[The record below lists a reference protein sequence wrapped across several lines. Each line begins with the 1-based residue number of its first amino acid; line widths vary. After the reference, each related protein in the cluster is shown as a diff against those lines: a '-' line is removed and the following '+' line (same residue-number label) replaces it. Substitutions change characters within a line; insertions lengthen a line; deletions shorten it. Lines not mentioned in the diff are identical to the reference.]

1 MMNRIWIAGHRGMV
15 GSSLVRRFTN
25 PNNDLLLAT
34 SAELNLTDRQRT
46 FDWVASVQ
54 PNAAVIAAG
63 KVGGIGANSTDPVK
77 FLSDN
82 VLIAVN
88 ALDAAHEAGVE
99 KLVFLGSSCI
109 YPKFAEQPIKEES
122 LLSGPLEKT
131 NEAYA
136 LAKILGI
143 KHVQGYRQQ
152 FRRKWIS
159 AQPTNL
165 YGFNDNFD
173 FETSHVLPALIAKIH
188 QSHVLGAATV
198 QLWGSGKP
206 KREFL
211 YVDDLAE
218 AIEFVLQNYDD
229 DLPINIGT
237 GIDLEIREL
246 AEIISSVV
254 GFSGSINWDTSK
266 PDGTPRKLLDVRR
279 VSELGWKA
287 KTSIEDGIKAT
298 YNWYLDNIIKTD

>member
-1 MMNRIWIAGHRGMV
+1 MV
-15 GSSLVRRFTN
+15 GSSLVRRFAN

-122 LLSGPLEKT
+122 LLSGPLEET

-143 KHVQGYRQQ
+143 KHVQGYRKQ

-173 FETSHVLPALIAKIH
+173 FETSHVIPALIAKIH

-198 QLWGSGKP
+198 QLWGTGKP

-246 AEIISSVV
+246 AEIISSMV
-254 GFSGSINWDTSK
+254 GFSGVINWDTSK

-279 VSELGWKA
+279 VNELGWKP

-298 YNWYLDNIIKTD
+298 YNWYLDNIIKTA

>member
-1 MMNRIWIAGHRGMV
+1 MNRIWIAGHRGMV

>member
-1 MMNRIWIAGHRGMV
+1 MV

>member
-15 GSSLVRRFTN
+15 GSSLVRRFTQ
-25 PNNDLLLAT
+25 PNNNLLLAT
-34 SAELNLTDRQRT
+34 SAELDLTDRAQT
-46 FDWVASVQ
+46 FKWVSSSHPESAI
-54 PNAAVIAAG
+54 IAAA
-63 KVGGIGANSTDPVK
+63 KVGGIGANSANPVN

-88 ALDAAHEAGVE
+88 TLDAAHEADIN

-109 YPKFAEQPIKEES
+109 YPKFAEQPIREES

-136 LAKILGI
+136 IAKIAGI
-143 KHVQGYRQQ
+143 KHIQGYRQQ
-152 FRRKWIS
+152 YGRKWVS

-165 YGFNDNFD
+165 YGFGDNFD

-188 QSHVLGAATV
+188 QAHSLDVPSV

-211 YVDDLAE
+211 FVDDLAE
-218 AIEFVLQNYDD
+218 AIEVVLEKYDD

-246 AEIISSVV
+246 AKLISDVV
-254 GFSGSINWDTSK
+254 GFSGIINWDTSK
-266 PDGTPRKLLDVRR
+266 PDGTPRKLLDVHR
-279 VSELGWKA
+279 VNELGWKA

-298 YNWYLDNIIKTD
+298 YNWYLDNIIQTA

>member
-1 MMNRIWIAGHRGMV
+1 MV

-99 KLVFLGSSCI
+99 KSVFLGSSCI

>member
-25 PNNDLLLAT
+25 SNYELSLAT
-34 SAELNLTDRQRT
+34 SAQLDLTDRAQT
-46 FDWVASVQ
+46 FNWVSLTRPDSAI
-54 PNAAVIAAG
+54 IAAA
-63 KVGGIGANSTDPVK
+63 KVGGIGANSSLPVK

-82 VLIAVN
+82 VLIAIN
-88 ALDAAHEAGVE
+88 ALDAAHKADIN
-99 KLVFLGSSCI
+99 KLLFLGSSCV

-122 LLSGPLEKT
+122 LLTGPLEKT

-136 LAKILGI
+136 IAKIAGI
-143 KHVQGYRQQ
+143 KHVQAYRRQ
-152 FRRKWIS
+152 FGHKWVS

-165 YGFNDNFD
+165 YGFGDNFD

-188 QSHVLGAATV
+188 QAHSLDAPSV

-211 YVDDLAE
+211 FVDDLAE
-218 AIEFVLQNYDD
+218 AIEVVLEKYDD

-246 AEIISSVV
+246 AELISNVV
-254 GFSGSINWDTSK
+254 GFSGTINWDTSK
-266 PDGTPRKLLDVRR
+266 PDGTPRKLLNVRR
-279 VSELGWKA
+279 VNELGWKA

-298 YNWYLDNIIKTD
+298 YNWYLDNIIQTA

>member
-1 MMNRIWIAGHRGMV
+1 
-15 GSSLVRRFTN
+15 
-25 PNNDLLLAT
+25 
-34 SAELNLTDRQRT
+34 
-46 FDWVASVQ
+46 
-54 PNAAVIAAG
+54 
-63 KVGGIGANSTDPVK
+63 
-77 FLSDN
+77 
-82 VLIAVN
+82 
-88 ALDAAHEAGVE
+88 
-99 KLVFLGSSCI
+99 
-109 YPKFAEQPIKEES
+109 
-122 LLSGPLEKT
+122 
-131 NEAYA
+131 
-136 LAKILGI
+136 
-143 KHVQGYRQQ
+143 
-152 FRRKWIS
+152 
-159 AQPTNL
+159 
-165 YGFNDNFD
+165 
-173 FETSHVLPALIAKIH
+173 
-188 QSHVLGAATV
+188 
-198 QLWGSGKP
+198 
-206 KREFL
+206 L